1 VARIDRRRFV
11 AAATAALATPLV
23 ARAADA
29 QSTPAALTP
38 VRVVGAPNDDLTAI
52 VYAWKSGMYQ
62 KAGLDVSVAKSNSG
76 AAGAVAVAGGAADI
90 GKASTTSIFDAHIR
104 GVPFTLVAPA
114 SDYDS
119 KIPYGGFLFAANSPI
134 KTGKDAE
141 GQTVAVASLASL
153 GHVAFAAWVEQ
164 HGGDPKLV
172 KFVEI
177 PFPAVPPAL
186 DQNRIVA
193 GETTQPTQGAAVA
206 RGFGYKPIYD
216 ALGPRF
222 AGSVIYSTRDFSTKN
237 PAAMRAFVKTTY
249 ESARYCNANPT
260 ASEQIMADFIGVP
273 LDVMQK
279 VPRVELGYELVLSQV
294 QSIID
299 AAAKYEIIA
308 HGFPARELVDPNVSF
323 R

>member
-1 VARIDRRRFV
+1 MVA
-11 AAATAALATPLV
+11 PLV

-29 QSTPAALTP
+29 QSTAAPLTP

-52 VYAWKSGMYQ
+52 IYAWKSGMYQ

-90 GKASTTSIFDAHIR
+90 GKASTTSIFDAHLR
-104 GVPFTLVAPA
+104 GIPFTLVGPA
-114 SDYDS
+114 SVYDT
-119 KIPYGGFLFAANSPI
+119 KVPYGGFLFAPNSPI

-141 GQTVAVASLASL
+141 GQTVAVASLSSL

-186 DQNRIVA
+186 DQGRIIA

-206 RGFGYKPIYD
+206 HGYGYRPIYD
-216 ALGPRF
+216 AIAPRF
-222 AGSVIYSTRDFSTKN
+222 AGSVLYSTQDFSTKN
-237 PAAMRAFVKTTY
+237 PAVMRAFVKTTY
-249 ESARYCNANPT
+249 DAARYCNANPT
-260 ASEQIMADFIGVP
+260 ATEQLMADWIGVP
-273 LDVMQK
+273 LEVMQK
-279 VPRVELGYELVLSQV
+279 VPRVELGYELVLAQV
-294 QSIID
+294 QLVID
-299 AAAKYEIIA
+299 AAAKYGVLA
-308 HGFPARELVDPNVSF
+308 RGFPARELVDPNVSA

>member
-1 VARIDRRRFV
+1 MAAFDRRRFV
-11 AAATAALATPLV
+11 VAGTAAATLPLV
-23 ARAADA
+23 ARAARA
-29 QSTPAALTP
+29 QSTSAPPTP

-52 VYAWKSGMYQ
+52 VYAWKSGMYE
-62 KAGLDVSVAKSNSG
+62 KAGLDVSVAKTNSG

-119 KIPYGGFLFAANSPI
+119 RVPYGGFLFAPSSSI

-177 PFPAVPPAL
+177 PFPAVPAAL
-186 DQNRIVA
+186 DQGRIVA
-193 GETTQPTQGAAVA
+193 GETTQPTQGAAVSH
-206 RGFGYKPIYD
+206 GYGYKPIYD
-216 ALGPRF
+216 AIAPHF
-222 AGSVIYSTRDFSTKN
+222 AGSVLYSTRDFSTRN
-237 PAAMRAFVKTTY
+237 PAAMRAFVKATY
-249 ESARYCNANPT
+249 DAARYCNANAT
-260 ASEQIMADFIGVP
+260 ATEQMMADWVGVP

-279 VPRVELGYELVLSQV
+279 VPRVELGYELVLAQV
-294 QSIID
+294 QPVID
-299 AAAKYEIIA
+299 AAAKYGVLA
-308 HGFPARELVDPNVSF
+308 HGFPAQELVDPNVSF